1 MRSARWLCLPS
12 LLISLLVCVCASVC
26 GCEDE
31 RGCGPRGYFDDVMIT
46 VSHRHTR
53 SVGVRMSVG
62 VGVM

>member
-1 MRSARWLCLPS
+1 VWP
-12 LLISLLVCVCASVC
+12 I
-26 GCEDE
+26 
-31 RGCGPRGYFDDVMIT
+31 PTRGYDDDVMIT